1 MRNTGREDDAGPEAV
16 ERRNWAGTG
25 GKMMPGRRQQEDETG
40 LEEAGRWRLRP
51 REQKKMDGDREWIIR
66 LNQVS

>member
-1 MRNTGREDDAGPEAV
+1 MRNVGPENDARPEAV

-25 GKMMPGRRQQEDETG
+25 GKIIPDWMQQEDETG
-40 LEEAGRWRLRP
+40 PEEAGRWRLRP